1 MNDIQDSPAWDD
13 LQGFQQSPY
22 HLLFGIYIDWFNP
35 YTNKIAGKLLTNSA
49 QTMTQLIFYIGKK
62 VSCGAILLYCL
73 NLPFHVRYRFENTLI
88 VGLTPPPHLPDP
100 ITISHLLEPVIN
112 SVAKYGAAPG
122 QNVPTSRHPDGISVK
137 AKIAP
142 VIADLEGSRKA
153 TGFLGH
159 GATMFCSF
167 CLCTS
172 DQLEDLNIQSW
183 ELRNGAQVRAQAEA
197 WLHQTTKAGRN
208 ALQKTTGVRWTPLH
222 NLPYWDPVK
231 HVVLGFMHNW
241 LEGVLQHHLRA
252 LWGIGRD
259 ENESQKAKEVE
270 QDEQWSEADV
280 SDSAE
285 ELDDLLQEAAEYN
298 LEAAMAMQHTPPS
311 ISPSPSSSELSDSP
325 SSTPTVTQSH
335 TNPYAYD
342 FNYDDDDDGDDDDSY
357 IPVDSLPFSF
367 TETELQ
373 AIRDCI
379 HDITLPTWIQ
389 RPPTNLGEPSHGKL
403 KAREYLTLFTCIF
416 PLIIPEFWYI
426 TTATNF
432 HRQHFYCFYHVVA
445 ATNIVAAYQTSNA
458 DADAYTQHYIQYRTA
473 IQQLF
478 PHRPSKP
485 NHHYAMHN
493 GALLKY
499 WGPLASF
506 SEFPGERM
514 NGKLQKMNTNHHL
527 RMCFNYF
534 A

>member
-1 MNDIQDSPAWDD
+1 
-13 LQGFQQSPY
+13 
-22 HLLFGIYIDWFNP
+22 
-35 YTNKIAGKLLTNSA
+35 
-49 QTMTQLIFYIGKK
+49 
-62 VSCGAILLYCL
+62 
-73 NLPFHVRYRFENTLI
+73 
-88 VGLTPPPHLPDP
+88 
-100 ITISHLLEPVIN
+100 
-112 SVAKYGAAPG
+112 
-122 QNVPTSRHPDGISVK
+122 VPTSRHPDGISVK

-342 FNYDDDDDGDDDDSY
+342 FNYDDDDDDGDDDDSY

-432 HRQHFYCFYHVVA
+432 HRQHFNCFYHVVA

-514 NGKLQKMNTNHHL
+514 NGKLQKMNTNHDL
-527 RMCFNYF
+527 CMCFNYF